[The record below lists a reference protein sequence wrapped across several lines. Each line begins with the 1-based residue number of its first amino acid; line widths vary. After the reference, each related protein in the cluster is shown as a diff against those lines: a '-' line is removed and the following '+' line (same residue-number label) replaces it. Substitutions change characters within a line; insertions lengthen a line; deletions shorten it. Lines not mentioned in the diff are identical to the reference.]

1 MEEII
6 GSNARLGIILVPLT
20 RICTVITF
28 RVMFLRCRVFHESRT
43 YITVDVWLF
52 SMRHFCVTGLL

>member
-28 RVMFLRCRVFHESRT
+28 MFLAVPCFP
-43 YITVDVWLF
+43 
-52 SMRHFCVTGLL
+52 